1 MIPPAPITKY
11 RPPIAAGS
19 VVERRRLIDQLE
31 SGRHC
36 RLALIHAPAGFG
48 KSTLAAQWSQRL
60 GRRGRTVAWM
70 SIDHDDNNPVWF
82 LAHLIEAVRRVRATL
97 GEELLGVLEEHAA
110 EADRYVITALVNELD
125 QGGEPLVLVVD
136 DWHRVDDP
144 RTLAAMEFLLD
155 SASPLLQVV
164 VASRTRSGLPLG
176 RLRVQGQLV
185 EVDATALRFDAA
197 ESEQL
202 LVGIN
207 RLPLGPQDIEELLET
222 TDGWVAALQLASL
235 SLRGNAEP
243 AQLIESLSG
252 RHHSIGEYLAEN
264 VLDTLPPSTL
274 AFLLRTSLPERLCA
288 DLATA
293 LTGDEMSQAM
303 LERVERDDLFLRPLD
318 ENRAWFRYHHLFVE
332 FLRRRLERDHPAE
345 VRGLHRRAA
354 RWFADN
360 NLSSEA
366 VDHALAA
373 DDPDL
378 AVDIVTDQAM
388 YLVEH
393 SRMATLLMLVDKLP
407 WTLVAD
413 RPRLQI
419 ALAWANCLLQ
429 RREPAQ
435 AALEELGRSLGPP
448 PGAASPPG
456 PHDDLRVEGRVVQAC
471 IDIYSDRIGRVDQLL
486 GDCLDRSDE
495 LRSWVIAVA
504 ANIETFAS
512 IQRFDFAAARKR
524 QVWAW
529 RFHQRTRG
537 PFAGVYG
544 QCFAGIAAL
553 EQLDAPAARKH
564 LALARERGIRDA
576 GRQSHAARLAG
587 ALLGGLLYQ
596 VGELDEAERLL
607 DEAHDLGGES
617 GVVDFMLAG
626 FVVLARIKASRGRLD
641 LAEELL
647 EEGAAVSRELG
658 LRRLAAAVAEEQI
671 ALGLGAAAELPEVF
685 DSGAE
690 PVDGIEVG
698 IAETVLAAGLRRFL
712 ADDGSGAESADREQA
727 VSDAKTLVRRA
738 ERQHRP
744 LAALRAR
751 ALLAAVLHA
760 AGRSADAE
768 AETAAALQV
777 CVRVGIVGPLVDGGP
792 RLAEL
797 LRVMAAAVDATGES
811 EIVPGV
817 PAGFVGELLEH
828 WWTARP
834 VVAVRPAASAAA
846 GRGPQPESVAHPV
859 RPLELRIALE
869 PATDRELE
877 ILRLLDAG
885 RSNKEIARNL
895 NLSTNTVKWYLKALY
910 TKFDV
915 TRRQECVSVA
925 RRRNLLG

>member
-11 RPPIAAGS
+11 RPPIAAGT

-264 VLDTLPPSTL
+264 VLDTLPPRTL

-288 DLATA
+288 ELATA

-448 PGAASPPG
+448 PDAAAPPG

-512 IQRFDFAAARKR
+512 IQRFDFAAARRR

-553 EQLDAPAARKH
+553 EQLDVPAARKH
-564 LALARERGIRDA
+564 LVLARERGIRDA

-626 FVVLARIKASRGRLD
+626 FVVLARIKAGRGRLD

-658 LRRLAAAVAEEQI
+658 LRRLAAAVAEEQM
-671 ALGLGAAAELPEVF
+671 ALGLGAGAELPEVF
-685 DSGAE
+685 ESDAE

-698 IAETVLAAGLRRFL
+698 IAETVLAAGLRRYL
-712 ADDGSGAESADREQA
+712 GDGSGAEADREQA
-727 VSDAKTLVRRA
+727 VSDARTLVLRA
-738 ERQHRP
+738 EQHHRP

-751 ALLAAVLHA
+751 ALLAAVLHT

-768 AETAAALQV
+768 VETAAALQV
-777 CVRVGIVGPLVDGGP
+777 CARVGIVGPLVDGGP
-792 RLAEL
+792 RLVEL
-797 LRVMAAAVDATGES
+797 LRAMAAAVDATGES
-811 EIVPGV
+811 EMVPGV
-817 PAGFVGELLEH
+817 PAVFVRELLERRGVAEPVP
-828 WWTARP
+828 TAQR
-834 VVAVRPAASAAA
+834 VAPSVTR
-846 GRGPQPESVAHPV
+846 RGPQPESGPPTVK
-859 RPLELRIALE
+859 LTELRIPLE